1 MSTEDYMRRLIKQRP
16 RIRSHLEG
24 KLSSF
29 CLLPVFEGC
38 SVEGEQGL
46 FGSINKDSNQTV
58 SSIVLPF
65 Y

>member
-1 MSTEDYMRRLIKQRP
+1 MSIEDYMRRLITQRP
-16 RIRSHLEG
+16 HIRSHLEG
-24 KLSSF
+24 KLSGF

-38 SVEGEQGL
+38 SVEGERGL